1 MIKLKII
8 IRIRII
14 IRATILDKV
23 KDYNKELDDY
33 ASELRKIE
41 NPLRILKEYNL
52 AQLILIQTLSSSS
65 RSLWCI
71 CEHIMD
77 VWIYYLVTEHCAH
90 TRSVSSIVAELVTD
104 LVKILYV
111 PYIIHYRTLCSYK
124 ISFINCCR
132 ACYGLGQDLICPI
145 YHSLQNIVL
154 IQDQVSQKYLSQACC
169 LQRIYNTSYK
179 K

>member
-1 MIKLKII
+1 M
-8 IRIRII
+8 
-14 IRATILDKV
+14 
-23 KDYNKELDDY
+23 
-33 ASELRKIE
+33 
-41 NPLRILKEYNL
+41 RILKEYNL

-65 RSLWCI
+65 QISLMISVSTLWMCEYIIWLQNIVLIQDQFHQLLQSLLQTWSRSYMS
-71 CEHIMD
+71 HISF
-77 VWIYYLVTEHCAH
+77 ITEHCAH

-104 LVKILYV
+104 LVKILHV